1 MNWRRVLR
9 LGLPGGRQAPAVP
22 PPATQA
28 LAAPRPAARF
38 SVQVPPEMLQAMTG
52 GGAIA
57 PRVSREEALQVPAVM
72 RARNLIC
79 GSLATLP
86 LRVYGPDRRAVTDV
100 TYLPSGNIDPN
111 IANTVVKAQIFEDLL
126 FESVSWL
133 RVTNFGWH
141 GYPTEA
147 RHVPISSVHVA
158 PVGASMPSLQQI
170 SPDQPFPVDG
180 QVFIDGVPVDDRE
193 VIRFDSPNPPLLR
206 HAARAIRTCLL
217 LDQAAALY
225 AKDPQ
230 PLGYFSPAE
239 NADPVDDDEVEELLD
254 EWNAQRAKQAWAY
267 VPAALKAN
275 TLSWNP
281 EQLQLADQR
290 QHAVLEIA
298 RAAGVEAE
306 DLGVST
312 TSRTYANREQRNQDR
327 INFTLGA
334 YATTVQERLSMRDV
348 LPRNYVARL
357 DFAGFLRADALT
369 RMQTYEVGLR
379 VGAYVEDEIRGLE
392 DRPPLTAAQ
401 RAARAPRQPAPAAPA
416 RPDGTQQERREAPVS
431 RETANFSTGAPV
443 RIQFEAPAS
452 QDFQV
457 DTTRRTITGM
467 LLPWGKVANNGHAKW
482 RFTEDSVSWSEV
494 SRVKLNRH
502 HDSTDLIGVATRLQ
516 AGSRGLIGTFKVGR
530 GPEGDRA
537 LEMAE
542 DGILDGFSVEV
553 DFESFDSWQAD
564 PTDDSVRLVRQ
575 STLRGVALTGTPAFD
590 DARLTSVKASRD
602 NQRGNPMTTTQVG
615 KGQPDAAFDFDGYMS
630 GLADKITQS
639 HQKLTEELAAS
650 LGESFSAGIKATLED
665 IHDPQREGPQPVRAA
680 RFTVTREEP
689 VYRFNGLGNSLVR
702 DAWYSA
708 REHDHEATERLRK
721 YRLQTEDVAKLANGQ
736 LSQQFAPQSTATASQ
751 IVPPGYR
758 PDLYVPQLQQGR
770 PLVSAAS
777 QGTIGNAT
785 PFVVPV
791 FGTATGATADHVEGT
806 NPSDGSLTFTTKTVT
821 PGAISGRLT
830 LTREIVDSSNPAI
843 DAIAVAAMNESY
855 ARQTEAKVYTLL
867 NGANGAGGTITS
879 GLVPSGAQAAT
890 FASTGGSPFAESAL
904 IKGMRQ
910 RLAAYPF
917 NRFASPTL
925 ALMGQNA
932 TSILAGAMDSTGR
945 PIFPSVGGMN
955 AAGVG
960 NAYTQGWF
968 VDGLAHIPAWA
979 ITGVAAGDTQIFT
992 LNRTDLWVWESPL
1005 LTFRFEE
1012 KQGPANI
1019 ELNVFGYF
1027 ATHLL
1032 RPVGVSGIRIT

>member
-1 MNWRRVLR
+1 VDWRRVLR
-9 LGLPGGRQAPAVP
+9 LGRPAGGQS
-22 PPATQA
+22 

-38 SVQVPPEMLQAMTG
+38 SVTVPPEMLEAMTG
-52 GGAIA
+52 GGVLA
-57 PRVSREEALQVPAVM
+57 PRVSREQALQVPAVM
-72 RARNLIC
+72 RARNMIC
-79 GSLATLP
+79 GSLCTLP
-86 LRVYGPDRRAVTDV
+86 IRVIGPDRREVTGV
-100 TYLPSGNIDPN
+100 TYLPSGNLDPN
-111 IANTVVKAQIFEDLL
+111 IANSVVKAQIFEDLL
-126 FESVSWL
+126 FEGVSWL
-133 RVTNFGWH
+133 RVTKFGWH
-141 GYPTEA
+141 GFPVEA
-147 RHVPISSVHVA
+147 RHVPVDSVHVA
-158 PVGASMPSLQQI
+158 PAGSLMPSQQQI
-170 SPDQPFPVDG
+170 SPDQPFPADG
-180 QVFIDGVPVDDRE
+180 RVYIDGRPVGDRE
-193 VIRFDSPNPPLLR
+193 VIRFDSPNPPLLV

-230 PLGYFSPAE
+230 PLGYFSPADG
-239 NADPVDDDEVEELLD
+239 ADPIDDDDVEELLD
-254 EWNAQRAKQAWAY
+254 DWNGQRARNSWAY
-267 VPAALKAN
+267 IPAALKAN

-298 RAAGVEAE
+298 RAAGLEAE

-334 YATTVQERLSMRDV
+334 YVTAVQERLSMRDV
-348 LPRNYVARL
+348 LPQNGYVARI
-357 DFAGFLRADALT
+357 DFGGFLRGDALT

-379 VGAYVEDEIRGLE
+379 VGAYAEDEIRELE

-401 RAARAPRQPAPAAPA
+401 RAARTPQAAPA
-416 RPDGTQQERREAPVS
+416 PTAEPSGAQQEREKESRVT
-431 RETANFSTGAPV
+431 RETVNFDAGESV
-443 RIQFEAPAS
+443 RIQFEAPAM

-457 DTTRRTITGM
+457 DTSRRTITGLM
-467 LLPWGKVANNGHAKW
+467 LPWGKVANNGVAKW
-482 RFTEDSVSWSEV
+482 RFTEDSVNWSDV
-494 SRVKLNRH
+494 SRIKLNLN

-516 AGSRGLIGTFKVGR
+516 SGSRGLMGTFKVGR

-537 LEMAE
+537 LAKAE

-553 DFESFDSWQAD
+553 DFENFDSWQTD
-564 PTDDSVRLVRQ
+564 PTDESVRLVRQ

-602 NQRGNPMTTTQVG
+602 NQKGHPMTANAG

-630 GLADKITQS
+630 GLADKISDS
-639 HQKLTEELAAS
+639 HKKLTEDLAAS
-650 LGESFSAGIKATLED
+650 LGESFSAGMKAALED

-680 RFTVTREEP
+680 RYVVTREDP
-689 VYRFNGLGNSLVR
+689 VYKFNGLGHSLVR

-708 REHDHEATERLRK
+708 REHDHDATERLRK
-721 YRLQTEDVAKLANGQ
+721 YRMQTEDVAKLANDRIAGAH
-736 LSQQFAPQSTATASQ
+736 FTPQSTSTASQ
-751 IVPPGYR
+751 IIPPGYR

-777 QGTIGNAT
+777 QGTISNAT

-791 FGTATGATADHVEGT
+791 FGSATSATADHVEGT

-843 DAIAVAAMNESY
+843 DAIAIAAMNESY

-955 AAGVG
+955 TSGIG

-979 ITGVAAGDTQIFT
+979 VTGTAAGDTQIFT

-1032 RPVGVSGIRIT
+1032 RPVGLSGIRIT

>member
-1 MNWRRVLR
+1 
-9 LGLPGGRQAPAVP
+9 
-22 PPATQA
+22 
-28 LAAPRPAARF
+28 
-38 SVQVPPEMLQAMTG
+38 MTG
-52 GGAIA
+52 GAAIA

-79 GSLATLP
+79 SSLATLP
-86 LRVYGPDRRAVTDV
+86 LRVFGPDRREVAGV

-111 IANTVVKAQIFEDLL
+111 IANVVVKAQIFEDLL

-133 RVTNFGWH
+133 RVTARGWH

-147 RHVPISSVHVA
+147 RHVPIESVNVA

-180 QVFIDGVPVDDRE
+180 QVFIDGHPVRDDE

-206 HAARAIRTCLL
+206 HAARAIRTCLA

-225 AKDPQ
+225 ARDPQ
-230 PLGYFSPAE
+230 PLGYFSPADG
-239 NADPVDDDEVEELLD
+239 ADPADDDDVAELLD
-254 EWNAQRAKQAWAY
+254 EWNAQRARNAWAY
-267 VPAALKAN
+267 IPAALKAN

-327 INFTLGA
+327 INLTLGA

-348 LPRNYVARL
+348 LPMNYVSRI
-357 DFAGFLRADALT
+357 DFAGFLRGDALT

-379 VGAYVEDEIRGLE
+379 VGAYVDEEIRDLE
-392 DRPPLTAAQ
+392 DRPPLTATQ
-401 RAARAPRQPAPAAPA
+401 RAARVPKPPAVPATAEPA
-416 RPDGTQQERREAPVS
+416 GAQNERRETPV
-431 RETANFSTGAPV
+431 TQHFDAGDAV
-443 RIQFEAPAS
+443 RVQFEAPDP

-457 DTTRRTITGM
+457 DVERRTITGPV
-467 LLPWGKVANNGHAKW
+467 LPWGKVANNGIAKW
-482 RFTEDSVSWSEV
+482 RFVKDSVSWSEP
-494 SRVKLNRH
+494 SRIKLNLH
-502 HDSTDLIGVATRLQ
+502 HDSTVLVAYATRLQ
-516 AGSRGLIGTFKVGR
+516 SASRGLMATFKVDR
-530 GPEGDRA
+530 SPEGDRA
-537 LEMAE
+537 LQKAE
-542 DGILDGFSVEV
+542 DKILDGFSVEV
-553 DFESFDSWQAD
+553 DFESFDSWEPD
-564 PTDDSVRLVRQ
+564 PTDETVRLVRQ
-575 STLRGVALTGTPAFD
+575 ATLRGVALTGVPAFD
-590 DARLTSVKASRD
+590 DARVASVKASRD
-602 NQRGNPMTTTQVG
+602 NQRGTPMTATAG

-630 GLADKITQS
+630 GLADKITDS
-639 HQKLTEELAAS
+639 HQKLSEGLAET
-650 LGESFSAGIKATLED
+650 LGESFSAGIKAALEG
-665 IHDPQREGPQPVRAA
+665 IHDPQNEGPQPVRAA
-680 RFTVTREEP
+680 RYTVTREDP
-689 VYRFNGLGNSLVR
+689 IYRFNGLGHSLVR
-702 DAWYSA
+702 DAWYA
-708 REHDHEATERLRK
+708 TRERDDDAIDRLRK
-721 YRLQTEDVAKLANGQ
+721 YRQQTEDVAKLTNQ
-736 LSQQFAPQSTATASQ
+736 RLSAQFTPQSTATASQ

-791 FGTATGATADHVEGT
+791 FSTATGATADHVEGT
-806 NPSDGSLTFTTKTVT
+806 NPSDGALTFTTKTVT
-821 PGAISGRLT
+821 PGAVSGRLV

-855 ARQTEAKVYTLL
+855 ARQTETKVYTLL
-867 NGANGAGGTITS
+867 NGANGSGGTIT
-879 GLVPSGAQAAT
+879 GDFVPSGAQAAT
-890 FASTGGSPFAESAL
+890 FVGSTGTPPAL
-904 IKGMRQ
+904 IGGIRN
-910 RLAAYPF
+910 RLAKYPF
-917 NRFASPTL
+917 NRFASPTM
-925 ALMGQNA
+925 ALMGQNGTVILA
-932 TSILAGAMDSTGR
+932 TSTDTTGR
-945 PIFPSVGGMN
+945 PIFPSVGAQN
-955 AAGVG
+955 TSGVG
-960 NAYTQGWF
+960 NALTQGWY
-968 VDGLAHIPAWA
+968 VDGLPHIPAWA

-992 LNRTDLWVWESPL
+992 LNRADLWVWESPL